1 MSAIAYVRVSTD
13 EQAESRAGLDAQ
25 LHTIQAHCQ
34 KGGVELRG
42 VFSDEGISGAA
53 QLDKRPGLL
62 DAINA
67 LRRGDVLVVS
77 KRDRLARDVVACA
90 VVERMVKKR
99 GGRVVSVAGEGTD
112 SDDATSVL
120 MRRIVDA
127 FAEHERLVIAARTRA
142 ALQAKRRRGERTWRV
157 PLGFT
162 LASPD
167 VSVTKSRA
175 GLPTQLVAVP
185 EQMAVVVR
193 IRQERAAG
201 KSMRKIAAGLTA
213 DGIPTATG
221 GSVWSHATIQ
231 RMVMRFREL
240 SDATAEV
247 LVGVSEKAVWGE
259 RTEDV
264 AYGR

>member
-1 MSAIAYVRVSTD
+1 
-13 EQAESRAGLDAQ
+13 
-25 LHTIQAHCQ
+25 
-34 KGGVELRG
+34 
-42 VFSDEGISGAA
+42 
-53 QLDKRPGLL
+53 
-62 DAINA
+62 
-67 LRRGDVLVVS
+67 
-77 KRDRLARDVVACA
+77 
-90 VVERMVKKR
+90 
-99 GGRVVSVAGEGTD
+99 
-112 SDDATSVL
+112 
-120 MRRIVDA
+120 
-127 FAEHERLVIAARTRA
+127 
-142 ALQAKRRRGERTWRV
+142 
-157 PLGFT
+157 
-162 LASPD
+162 

>member
-1 MSAIAYVRVSTD
+1 MTQHHTQKGAAMSAIAYVRVSTD

-127 FAEHERLVIAARTRA
+127 FAEHERLS
-142 ALQAKRRRGERTWRV
+142 K
-157 PLGFT
+157 P
-162 LASPD
+162 S
-167 VSVTKSRA
+167 
-175 GLPTQLVAVP
+175 
-185 EQMAVVVR
+185 
-193 IRQERAAG
+193 AAG
-201 KSMRKIAAGLTA
+201 ESGR
-213 DGIPTATG
+213 G
-221 GSVWSHATIQ
+221 GCRWAS
-231 RMVMRFREL
+231 L
-240 SDATAEV
+240 
-247 LVGVSEKAVWGE
+247 LLP
-259 RTEDV
+259 RTC
-264 AYGR
+264 R